1 MIGSASRG
9 IWSGDVLMTNVA
21 ESTGTDVSAWVAVVS
36 AAVAVAAVAVAI
48 WQALSARTQAKAAKS
63 QAEHAQVQSDSAKRQ
78 ADAAVQQTE
87 IQERI
92 HNESHQ
98 PYVWADFRLDA
109 TQGSLM
115 HLVIRNEGPTVAED
129 VRVVFDPPL
138 QSVGVIKSLEPV
150 QAQLAEGLRSLPP
163 GREMKWAFAIGQ
175 RLYGEEGSSVPHQY
189 TVTITGRGPYGD
201 LPTLTY
207 PLDLD
212 EMREMAAPRLGSL
225 EHVAKAIEKLAKPQ
239 P

>member
-1 MIGSASRG
+1 MA
-9 IWSGDVLMTNVA
+9 VVA
-21 ESTGTDVSAWVAVVS
+21 AAIAVVAVGVATWQAVSARSQARS
-36 AAVAVAAVAVAI
+36 A
-48 WQALSARTQAKAAKS
+48 KE
-63 QAEHAQVQSDSAKRQ
+63 QAEHARVQSDSAKRQ

-92 HNESHQ
+92 HRDGGQ

-115 HLVIRNEGPTVAED
+115 YLVIRNEGPTVAED
-129 VRVVFDPPL
+129 VRIVFEPPL
-138 QSVGVIKSLEPV
+138 QSVSPIKNLEPV
-150 QAQLAEGLRSLPP
+150 HAQLAEGLRSMPP
-163 GREMKWAFAIGQ
+163 GREMKWGFATTGH
-175 RLYGEEGSSVPHQY
+175 RLYGDEGGKVPHRY
-189 TVTITGRGPYGD
+189 TVTITARGPYGD

-225 EHVAKAIEKLAKPQ
+225 EHVAQAIEKLAKQQ

>member
-1 MIGSASRG
+1 M
-9 IWSGDVLMTNVA
+9 LMTNVT
-21 ESTGTDVSAWVAVVS
+21 ESAGMDASAWVAVV
-36 AAVAVAAVAVAI
+36 AAAIAVVAVGVAI
-48 WQALSARTQAKAAKS
+48 WQAVSARSQARSAKE

-92 HNESHQ
+92 RRDRGQ

-115 HLVIRNEGPTVAED
+115 LLVIRNEGPTVAED
-129 VRVVFDPPL
+129 VRIVFEPPL
-138 QSVGVIKSLEPV
+138 QSVGLPKSLEPV
-150 QAQLAEGLRSLPP
+150 HAQLAEGLRAMPP
-163 GREMKWAFAIGQ
+163 GREMRWGFAMGH
-175 RLYGEEGSSVPHQY
+175 RLYGDEGSEVPHRY

-212 EMREMAAPRLGSL
+212 EMREMAAPRLGTL
-225 EHVAKAIEKLAKPQ
+225 DHVAKAIEKLAKQQ